1 MQKKESLL
9 ALWRE
14 LKVKK
19 IFQFPSFSINL
30 MWKDKKKL
38 KSIFARHQS
47 KVTLANGFFAL
58 ELFFSFSCNFRPFH
72 LLLQFISI
80 SIQFYFYRSLLIS
93 SLPRSF
99 FISLNFLFF
108 FIYPLKVV
116 GKFLFIAR
124 LSVILLYFHYPQL
137 VCTTFIPHSVSL
149 AFEHINF

>member
-1 MQKKESLL
+1 MIVKASKSFSFNRKWGQACDNFLVIWVLNEKQTCKKKESLL

-116 GKFLFIAR
+116 GKFYL
-124 LSVILLYFHYPQL
+124 
-137 VCTTFIPHSVSL
+137 
-149 AFEHINF
+149 